1 MPDRPGSDHEP
12 TQLLPRRDVGGELPV
27 GHRLQEYVV
36 EGLIGVGG
44 FSIVYR
50 ARDTLLDRTVAL
62 KEYIPASLAL
72 RGEGHAVQPRSPR
85 HLHHYNLGARS
96 FINEARLLA
105 SFDHPALVKV
115 YRFWPE
121 NGTAYLVMPLYEGAT
136 LKKWLANLGAAPS
149 EVWLRHLAG
158 QLTEALA
165 TLHGQR
171 CFHRDVAPD
180 NILLQ
185 FDRKGGSFLE
195 QKPRPVLLDFGAA
208 RRVISDATQNF
219 TAILKNGYSPAE
231 QYEGAESKRQGAW
244 TDVYALSAVLY
255 TAIAGRAPPSA
266 IARVVNDQM
275 VPAAQVGAGRYSPA
289 FLAAIDAG
297 LAVHP
302 QDRPQSMAE
311 FAAAVESTLPLH
323 VAAPRHR
330 ATEPSGAGATTDGRA
345 GVGIPRRT
353 VVVVACVVGA
363 VVLTL
368 VLAAVWVW
376 SRR

>member
-1 MPDRPGSDHEP
+1 MPDPRSPDHER
-12 TQLLPRRDVGGELPV
+12 TQLMPRRDVGGELPV

-50 ARDTLLDRTVAL
+50 ARDLRLDRVVAL

-72 RGEGHAVQPRSPR
+72 RGANHAVQARSPR
-85 HLHHYNLGARS
+85 HEEHFKLGGRS

-136 LKKWLANLGAAPS
+136 LKKWLANLGTAPS
-149 EVWLRHLAG
+149 EAWLRHLAD

-219 TAILKNGYSPAE
+219 TAILKNGYSPIE
-231 QYEGAESKRQGAW
+231 QYQGADSKHQGAW

-255 TAIAGRAPPSA
+255 TAIAGRAPPSS
-266 IARVVNDQM
+266 IARIVNDVM
-275 VPAAQVGAGRYSPA
+275 VPAAQLGAGRYSA
-289 FLAAIDAG
+289 GFLAAIDAG
-297 LAVHP
+297 LAVRP
-302 QDRPQSMAE
+302 EQRPQSMADFRE
-311 FAAAVESTLPLH
+311 LLAAAPPPSPVPEPRSS
-323 VAAPRHR
+323 AATASPEE
-330 ATEPSGAGATTDGRA
+330 ATA
-345 GVGIPRRT
+345 GVARWQIG
-353 VVVVACVVGA
+353 
-363 VVLTL
+363 
-368 VLAAVWVW
+368 LAAGLALVTLAAAGLWW
-376 SRR
+376 ALR

>member
-1 MPDRPGSDHEP
+1 MPDRPSPENER
-12 TQLLPRRDVGGELPV
+12 TQLMPRRDVGGELPV
-27 GHRLQEYVV
+27 GHRLQEYVI

-72 RGEGHAVQPRSPR
+72 RGTNHAVQARSPR
-85 HLHHYNLGARS
+85 HLAHYNLGARS

-136 LKKWLANLGAAPS
+136 LKKWLANLGTAPS
-149 EVWLRHLAG
+149 EAWLRHLAE

-185 FDRKGGSFLE
+185 FDRKGGTFLE

-255 TAIAGRAPPSA
+255 TAIAGRAPPSS

-275 VPAAQVGAGRYSPA
+275 VPAAQLGAGRYSPA
-289 FLAAIDAG
+289 FLAAIDAA
-297 LAVHP
+297 LAVRP
-302 QDRPQSMAE
+302 QDRPQSMAD
-311 FAAAVESTLPLH
+311 FRAAFDATPPLQF
-323 VAAPRHR
+323 VAASRRPLQP
-330 ATEPSGAGATTDGRA
+330 TVTGATQEKRA

-353 VVVVACVVGA
+353 VVVVTCSVGA
-363 VVLTL
+363 L
-368 VLAAVWVW
+368 VLALALAAAVAWW
-376 SRR
+376 RG